1 MSIKFILVM
10 MFFVPFVVIGL
21 VFIIISQMMTIPITK
36 ILTIDL
42 EFKYEKNKDKDFK
55 MYFTIVDTEWNIF
68 NDNVDINDDQKNKN
82 NCKKNSAE
90 NNDIIRTLIR
100 LQPTCYLGL
109 INI

>member
-42 EFKYEKNKDKDFK
+42 EFKYEKNC
-55 MYFTIVDTEWNIF
+55 
-68 NDNVDINDDQKNKN
+68 
-82 NCKKNSAE
+82 CKA
-90 NNDIIRTLIR
+90 
-100 LQPTCYLGL
+100 Y
-109 INI
+109 